1 MSQRYLGGVI
11 TANPTTPT
19 MTTESGVWT
28 LEQQFQYSSVWSP
41 KIVGNSVRLRNSASG
56 YFSRTYSTSPTN
68 SRINTFSGWVKRGT
82 LGSLGYLF
90 TAYDGSSA
98 LAAGIWFQND
108 KLWAEY
114 GGPSGS
120 GRITTTAVYR
130 DPSAWY
136 HIVLSI
142 NTTQATASDR
152 VKLYVNGVQVT
163 AFDTATN
170 PTFNLATA
178 FTFPNG
184 NNRVGANWDNS
195 GPFDGYMAEVNFIDG
210 QALTPSSFG
219 AFDST
224 GVWQPL
230 LYTGTYGTNGF
241 YLTFSDNSAATAAA
255 LGKDTSGNGNNWTPN
270 NVSLTAG
277 STYDW
282 MLDSPT
288 NWTSGTG
295 NGVGNYAVMN
305 PLTAKSG
312 YASTTDGNLR
322 ANFTSGAN
330 ASFVIGNTFQSSG
343 KWYCEA
349 QIVSTGADATR
360 PCVGIVK
367 SSFDWNSIAINL
379 GDTSDSWA
387 YLKNGN
393 KRTASTTSSYGS
405 SYTAGDIIGIALDMD
420 AGTVVFYKNN
430 VSQGTA
436 FTGLSGDIAL
446 ATSGFADGATR
457 AIDVN
462 FGQRPFSYTP
472 PTGFKALNTLNLPD
486 PTIMNGASYMAATTY
501 TGNGGTQTVANSGGF
516 APDFVWIKN
525 RGTITDHGLF
535 DTVRGATKRLAS
547 NLTTAET
554 TEVNSLTAFTS
565 TGFTVGATQD
575 FNQNGVG
582 LVGWQWLA
590 GRGTTSSNTAGSITS
605 TTSVSTT
612 AGFSVV
618 TYTGTGSSGAT
629 VGHGL
634 GVAPRMMIVKGR
646 GSVNNWSVYH
656 ASLGN
661 AQTVYLN
668 LTQAASSGSTTSW
681 NSTTPSSTTF
691 TVGPDNAVNQ
701 SGINL
706 VAYCFAQVAGYSA
719 FGSYT
724 GNGSTD
730 GPFVFTGFR
739 PRYVLY
745 KRTDAIADWRVFD
758 SARDT
763 YNVGNAQLI
772 PNVSNAET
780 TSTATSGIDFL
791 SNGFKLRN
799 ADGYGNANG
808 GTYIYACFAENP
820 FKIAR
825 AR

>member
-195 GPFDGYMAEVNFIDG
+195 GPFDGYLAEINFIDG
-210 QALTPSSFG
+210 QALTPASFG

-230 LYTGTYGTNGF
+230 PYTGTYGTNGF
-241 YLTFSDNSAATAAA
+241 YLTFADNSGATATTI
-255 LGKDTSGNGNNWTPN
+255 GKDYSGNGNNWTPN
-270 NVSLTAG
+270 NISLTAG
-277 STYDW
+277 TTYDW

-288 NWTSGTG
+288 NWTNGTG
-295 NGVGNYAVMN
+295 NGVANYCTLNPVNRQTGSSAAVVTNGNLTITVPSGVNATPGAYAVATGTF
-305 PLTAKSG
+305 LLSG
-312 YASTTDGNLR
+312 
-322 ANFTSGAN
+322 
-330 ASFVIGNTFQSSG
+330 G
-343 KWYCEA
+343 KWYFEA
-349 QIVSTGADATR
+349 VGQQVSGSGGGHALGVTNALTFNFNGTNYYT
-360 PCVGIVK
+360 
-367 SSFDWNSIAINL
+367 SSFSNVSKTASAAADVLMIAYDADNNL
-379 GDTSDSWA
+379 AWVG
-387 YLKNGN
+387 KNGTWDAGN
-393 KRTASTTSSYGS
+393 PSAGTGGT
-405 SYTAGDIIGIALDMD
+405 SYTGPVIPFA
-420 AGTVVFYKNN
+420 
-430 VSQGTA
+430 QGYNDT
-436 FTGLSGDIAL
+436 TN
-446 ATSGFADGATR
+446 R
-457 AIDVN
+457 VDVNCN
-462 FGQRPFSYTP
+462 FGQRSYTYTP

-486 PTIMNGASYMAATTY
+486 PTIMNGAQYMAATTY

-525 RGTITDHGLF
+525 RGTATDHGLF

-547 NLTTAET
+547 NLTSAET

-590 GRGTTSSNTAGSITS
+590 GRGTTSTNTAGSLTS

-612 AGFSVV
+612 AGLSVL
-618 TYTGTGSSGAT
+618 TYTGNGSSGAT
-629 VGHGL
+629 IGHGL
-634 GVAPRMMIVKGR
+634 GVAPRMIIVKNR
-646 GSVNNWSVYH
+646 TSSYNWRVGHS
-656 ASLGN
+656 SLPSWSYFMQLDGTN
-661 AQTVYLN
+661 AQTNNNVIFN
-668 LTQAASSGSTTSW
+668 GTAPTSSV
-681 NSTTPSSTTF
+681 F
-691 TVGPDNAVNQ
+691 TVGNDVSVNASGQ
-701 SGINL
+701 SH
-706 VAYCFAQVAGYSA
+706 VAYCFASVAGYSA

-730 GPFVFTGFR
+730 GPFIYLGFR
-739 PRYVLY
+739 PRFILL
-745 KRTDAIADWRVFD
+745 KRTDTTGNWTMYDT
-758 SARDT
+758 ARNPYNPGT
-763 YNVGNAQLI
+763 YPLY
-772 PNVSNAET
+772 PNLSNAEDP
-780 TSTATSGIDFL
+780 STDHFDWL
-791 SNGFKLRN
+791 SNGFKMRSTN
-799 ADGYGNANG
+799 QNTNG
-808 GTYIYACFAENP
+808 GTFIYAAFAENP